1 MPFQKSTVFEYFRF
15 VTNRMGTIVAFSG
28 VSFLVV
34 VLYILIVPTTYRA
47 RAVVTPVGG
56 GAAFSSQAASL
67 IGQLT
72 GGTVSSAMSRLEL
85 LAGSTRLLESLTK
98 RLNLVLFYYPDADK
112 AHATA
117 IEDVVKRL
125 REDVFILQ
133 DMRLG
138 ALHVIVR
145 STKPQMAADIANGL
159 LDEIQKFVNEHAMT
173 DASRSRIYLG
183 EQLMLNYREVL
194 ESGKELA
201 RYYREKKIS
210 PTASTIDVS
219 LRLQPRWDETPLNQP
234 ADLDSRLE
242 SHIDNLMRE
251 KEAANRKLEE
261 AVIKGVPQHVYLEYL
276 TQKRSVLG
284 SLNMLL
290 SQAYELAKMQEVK
303 EDLSFQIID
312 AARAPRSPDWPNMPL
327 LLVVGVFAGL
337 FLGVLYALFTG
348 YLLRVRQGL

>member
-1 MPFQKSTVFEYFRF
+1 MPSQRSTLFEYFRF
-15 VTNRMGTIVAFSG
+15 VTGRVKTVVAFSG
-28 VSFLVV
+28 VSILVV

-56 GAAFSSQAASL
+56 GVGLSSQAASL
-67 IGQLT
+67 IGQIT

-85 LAGSTRLLESLTK
+85 LAGSTRLLESLAK

-112 AHATA
+112 ADASL
-117 IEDVVKRL
+117 IEDVVRRL

-138 ALHVIVR
+138 SLHVIVR

-183 EQLMLNYREVL
+183 EQLMLNYRELL

-210 PTASTIDVS
+210 PTVSTLDVPLS
-219 LRLQPRWDETPLNQP
+219 LRSRWDRGPFDQT
-234 ADLDSRLE
+234 ADLHSRLE
-242 SHIDNLMRE
+242 SHIDKLMQE
-251 KEAANRKLEE
+251 KEAASKRLEE
-261 AVIKGVPQHVYLEYL
+261 AVVRGVPQHVYLEYL

-284 SLNMLL
+284 QLNLLL
-290 SQAYELAKMQEVK
+290 SQAYEMAKMQEVK

-312 AARAPRSPDWPNMPL
+312 EARAPRSHDWPKVPE
-327 LLVVGVFAGL
+327 LLVVGVLVGL
-337 FLGVLYALFTG
+337 FLGVLYALF
-348 YLLRVRQGL
+348 LCHLSRVKQG